1 MARRRHQ
8 NPKLQKTKTKDK
20 RNQQWFF
27 LARIDVLDDEGKQKR
42 EEKRFYLG
50 STTQMNQK
58 QALQARDLEL
68 TQKINKPEVILSSQ
82 VLFGAVLDRWLNT
95 VPVQAPT
102 HGSYAS
108 LANVH
113 LRPQWGGMRLCDI
126 TPMAVEAWLVAKA
139 KTTRQS
145 MLKNI
150 QRRFATVWNRAI
162 FWRFTKDACPLI
174 GMPTIVYRGKPKR
187 VKTLPTITQFNEFL
201 YLLEEPYRSIILVC
215 TFCGL
220 RISET
225 LALTVAQLNSEI
237 MRIELAAKQRT
248 GELGPVKTERS
259 NRDIP
264 MRRARGLIQIPVDAQ
279 PDDRPFHVLY
289 KRVYVAIKEAAQVI
303 GIDYEGFGC
312 HTFRR
317 MHNTMFRDLAGNTPE
332 STKMAMEQLGHG
344 DARTNDIYY
353 VEGAEG
359 TAKRARVV
367 DRMVSVVMEETVQ

>member
-113 LRPQWGGMRLCDI
+113 LRPQ
-126 TPMAVEAWLVAKA
+126 
-139 KTTRQS
+139 
-145 MLKNI
+145 
-150 QRRFATVWNRAI
+150 
-162 FWRFTKDACPLI
+162 
-174 GMPTIVYRGKPKR
+174 
-187 VKTLPTITQFNEFL
+187 
-201 YLLEEPYRSIILVC
+201 
-215 TFCGL
+215 
-220 RISET
+220 
-225 LALTVAQLNSEI
+225 
-237 MRIELAAKQRT
+237 
-248 GELGPVKTERS
+248 
-259 NRDIP
+259 
-264 MRRARGLIQIPVDAQ
+264 
-279 PDDRPFHVLY
+279 
-289 KRVYVAIKEAAQVI
+289 
-303 GIDYEGFGC
+303 
-312 HTFRR
+312 
-317 MHNTMFRDLAGNTPE
+317 
-332 STKMAMEQLGHG
+332 
-344 DARTNDIYY
+344 
-353 VEGAEG
+353 
-359 TAKRARVV
+359 
-367 DRMVSVVMEETVQ
+367 